1 VNKKSLKMKRQ
12 KNYRKLRRLSP
23 ARNRLNEIKS
33 RADAPDKRHSDAT
46 VYAEN
51 NSLFDENTEKAAY
64 GEPPEDRFNN
74 TPLPDFQF
82 DWDEE
87 FFGTALP
94 DGNEL
99 KETIP
104 FELRSVE
111 EVQVTNEDAEVSQEN
126 VSVIQEKNNAV
137 NIPEPAEQIPTV
149 ETEPEQ
155 QSTVTVA
162 AAPARFLS
170 VKRQMA
176 LAAREAEKMKKPEK
190 KSEAPSLN
198 VRHAP
203 SFRSFVVSTIQKL
216 MEQQRFLLSE
226 PESSRFLA
234 REFGIGKKE
243 EPAISETSVQEK
255 SQVGITRWNNPLIAA
270 VSTGLGQG
278 AKEKKSKSPLPGEK
292 QPATRS
298 SSKST
303 KSKPAPGS
311 YELNAARITL
321 MEARINA
328 KAISSNMRMKW

>member
-1 VNKKSLKMKRQ
+1 
-12 KNYRKLRRLSP
+12 
-23 ARNRLNEIKS
+23 
-33 RADAPDKRHSDAT
+33 
-46 VYAEN
+46 
-51 NSLFDENTEKAAY
+51 
-64 GEPPEDRFNN
+64 
-74 TPLPDFQF
+74 
-82 DWDEE
+82 
-87 FFGTALP
+87 
-94 DGNEL
+94 
-99 KETIP
+99 
-104 FELRSVE
+104 
-111 EVQVTNEDAEVSQEN
+111 
-126 VSVIQEKNNAV
+126 
-137 NIPEPAEQIPTV
+137 
-149 ETEPEQ
+149 
-155 QSTVTVA
+155 
-162 AAPARFLS
+162 
-170 VKRQMA
+170 
-176 LAAREAEKMKKPEK
+176 MKKPEK

-278 AKEKKSKSPLPGEK
+278 AKGKKSKSTLPGEK